1 VPFSAFYESDG
12 VDASGRELLIAS
24 PATAGPWDPASQH
37 AGPPSA
43 LFARA
48 FERHEPVDG
57 QRLSRVAVDI
67 LRPVPVAPLTLRV
80 RTVRPGRRITLIEG
94 VAEAGGQEVLHA
106 RGWRIAE
113 PDRPVPARGGDES
126 VPDLPAAGAVGFWPG
141 AHMAGYVSAM
151 EWRFA
156 SGGFQQPGPA
166 QAWMRPRVP
175 LVAGEETS
183 AFCRALLV
191 ADSGNG
197 ISAHLDPTRWLFVNV
212 DLTVVLHRLP
222 RGEWLLLDA
231 TTTIGP
237 AGAGLAS
244 SRLSDLDGAIGQGM
258 QTLVVTPR

>member
-1 VPFSAFYESDG
+1 
-12 VDASGRELLIAS
+12 
-24 PATAGPWDPASQH
+24 
-37 AGPPSA
+37 
-43 LFARA
+43 
-48 FERHEPVDG
+48 
-57 QRLSRVAVDI
+57 
-67 LRPVPVAPLTLRV
+67 
-80 RTVRPGRRITLIEG
+80 
-94 VAEAGGQEVLHA
+94 
-106 RGWRIAE
+106 
-113 PDRPVPARGGDES
+113 
-126 VPDLPAAGAVGFWPG
+126 
-141 AHMAGYVSAM
+141 MAGYVSAM

-183 AFCRALLV
+183 PFCRALLV